1 MTWIA
6 VSEIAT
12 AHGKQQSLT
21 RITRS
26 ISAAALMTGGVVIAA
41 PPVANQLPTGGVVS
55 AGSAAITTSGNSMT
69 VTQSSNRAAINWN
82 GFDIGSAASV
92 NFVQPSSQAIALNR
106 VNSPNPSQIYG
117 QLSSNGQV
125 YLINPSGVFFAP
137 GAQVNVGGI
146 VATTHQMSDAAFM
159 AGSTKFE
166 RSGSTGKVINEGTI
180 QTSLNGYIAMLA
192 PEVRNSG
199 LLLAQSG
206 TVALAAAETVTLNF
220 GPTSKLDSITV
231 TAANLNTLIENR
243 HAIKAP
249 NGLVILSARSAAQL
263 GASVVNSGTVEAK
276 GIAQQGGRI
285 LLEAS
290 TVANTGTLDVSSDT
304 AQAGTIQINGKNV
317 SLSGNVIATSPVQG
331 GTLKVQ
337 ATQSL
342 NVGANIDV
350 SSAQRGGQVKISGAQ
365 VTVANSTINA
375 DGDIQG
381 GNVGLAAANDQQ
393 DNPINDP
400 DNLPTLP
407 TTLAVSGLTG
417 ISSRSRRGLGGNA
430 TLTGDHIILDGNT
443 TINVSGV
450 LGGGN
455 ILVGGDWQGSNG
467 TYQATTVLM
476 NQGVTIDASATENG
490 NGGKVVL
497 WSDLSKVNGWT
508 NAYGRIYAK
517 AGVNGGD
524 GGKIET
530 SGHRVDMMGA
540 IINAGS
546 VLGQGGLWLVDPYNY
561 ELNTNEV
568 NTIMGVLNSGT
579 SITIDTAYTGSTPAG
594 VNYNQGTGTGWINV
608 ARNINKSAGGAATLT
623 LRANDHIDGWGAFI
637 NSGSSV
643 GLSVVLDVGGS
654 TGTLYDFTG
663 SENGGTVL
671 SGNVSLSK
679 YGAGAVSFSGL
690 MINTGD
696 TNIYGGNFIIK
707 ASDSQQGRV
716 ANYNIYNGGTLTF
729 GRQDVFGSNSVDVKP
744 IINIYDGGTVTN
756 NGNFFNRLGAVNF
769 LGNGSL
775 TSVGGNTSLRAGST
789 LAWALAGGVTSS
801 ANTNSIISGAGYAML
816 GAYNITNTNF
826 NIGSGANLT
835 VSTSLIDSSFNWPS
849 PQTSSLTKSGAGA
862 LRLSGANTYTGYTEL
877 SAGTLGI
884 YNNSAL
890 GTGLLTAGNNTN
902 VLFGRSVSN
911 VANNIS
917 LTGAVTFAFD
927 RNVEFLLVGGGAGG
941 GGGAVSSG
949 YPYGGGGGGGGAG
962 QLTSASYQ
970 ISSGSNSVI
979 VGSGGDGGAGGR
991 DNAGW
996 NGANGTSGGASSF
1009 YGYSAAGGIY
1019 GVGAGINTSSQ
1030 NGGAGGA
1037 SGANLAGGTSA
1048 GGGGG
1053 GGGATTVGSN
1063 AAGGTGGNG
1072 GAGATS
1078 LLTGLLTTY
1087 GVGGN
1092 GGSILQPDGANGA
1105 NGGANTGSG
1114 GSGGGGSR
1122 WYAGTGG
1129 TGGSGLVVI
1138 RYIGA
1143 AAGSGGAVSSGS
1155 GAATG
1160 YTLHSF
1166 TTVGTDTLTL
1176 NPLAVTLSGNISGAG
1191 SAIMN
1196 AGGGTMTMSGTNTYT
1211 GSTNVTAGT
1220 VIVSGGGLSPVTR
1233 VNVSS
1238 GANYNVSVS
1247 NSVGSITG
1255 AGVINIGTGY
1265 TFTAGGDNTSTI
1277 FSGCISGAGNF
1288 TKSGSGVLTLSGT
1301 NTATGSTNV
1310 TSGTLEVTGYL
1321 SDSTAVNVS
1330 SGASYNVSSS
1340 DMVGSIAG
1348 AGTIN
1353 LANTRLLVSG
1363 GDGTSTTFSG
1373 VMAGLGSL
1381 SKIGFGTLSLTGVNS
1396 YSGNTTIGVG
1406 TLMIG
1411 NGTANGSLNG
1421 DSNIIINGAVLA
1433 LNHSDSITLANNISG
1448 TGSLTISQNNNVELT
1463 GNASY
1468 TGNTSLAGGTLTY
1481 TNNVGPA
1488 SANFTGTGSL
1498 VIQPSTSFSSAYNF
1512 SANVASAFTGVTIG
1526 SVSNTANVTI
1536 SRAISV
1542 NGFINLFGGNIAL
1555 NANLDAGTTTGSWL
1569 SLNSSGNVTQNASSV
1584 ISNGVR
1590 FSGGGGNLLLSN
1602 TANQIK
1608 QLAASGV
1615 ANMTVN
1621 NSYAAS
1627 ALGLNDISATGNI
1640 RILNTVGLAVSGNI
1654 TTSSV
1659 ANSATTPALLLA
1671 AGYDQAAGNSG
1682 SMHSLI
1688 VNGTR
1693 SISVG
1698 NGGLGLIYTGSV
1710 ANSWNLNTI
1719 VPSGSGHFRYNTN
1732 TSYSLT
1738 GTTPGF
1744 NVTAAPLAVN
1754 ASASNLYVMYR
1765 EQPNLNI
1772 SATNST
1778 SVYGTT
1784 LNTAISST
1792 ALNGDTFT
1800 QIFGGANVPTLAIS
1814 GGTSTA
1820 GFYVAGNHSLN
1831 ITGPSTNYLGYAIP
1845 SYSNAM
1851 ANITQ
1856 ASLTVSGVVASD
1868 RAYNGTTVVGFSS
1881 NGSLLGVLSN
1891 STSSVSDVVTLNT
1904 SGNFSSKNVGDNLA
1918 VTLSSTV
1925 GGADAAN
1932 YNVTQPTG
1940 IVANITKKTVSLSDV
1955 QTYSGS
1961 NVLTNVAI
1969 VTGVVGETLTYSGA
1983 IANSSQVADNSS
1995 NYITA
2000 ITLENQ
2006 VGANLTSGGLASNYQ
2021 LPTLN
2026 VSNAPVTI
2034 NAAPLGISANGAY
2047 NGLVLF
2053 ANQASGINYTLT
2065 GLQNGELINTANLTI
2080 NNANVASGNH
2090 YVSSLAVLTGNAS
2103 MANYVL
2109 NPSFN
2114 NATGTNTTNA
2124 FTLSAVNLTITANST
2139 STQYG
2144 LGTILGTTAFA
2155 SSGLQ
2160 NNETIGG
2167 VTLASI
2173 GAANTTNVGLYNITA
2188 TNATGG
2194 SFTASN
2200 YNIGYVNGTLN
2211 VTQAPI
2217 TLLAGNLTR
2226 VYGDANPTTDTVT
2239 LTSGTLY
2246 NGNAVGNATVATT
2259 AISTTAAGQT
2269 VNLTPSAVVF
2279 TNGSASNYNITYAN
2293 GSLSIDQANLTI
2305 TANNT
2310 SKIYGQTLGFTGTE
2324 FTSTAL
2330 KNSETLTGANLTS
2343 AGVAA
2348 TAAVNGGTNY
2358 TIAINNATGANGFV
2372 ASNYNITY
2380 TSGNL
2385 TVNPAPLGIAATGT
2399 YSGTTLVTP
2408 ASYTLTGLV
2417 NGETVNSI
2425 GSVVLNNANTNLA
2438 SRVTT
2443 INIANGTASMANY
2456 QLNSVTNT
2464 APNTTTT
2471 NSFVMAKANVT
2482 VTPDNGAIFVGQSLP
2497 GSYNVS
2503 LNGFVNGETALTAA
2517 GLTAGTVTNAAT
2529 SNSSAGTYNLSA
2541 AGWSATNYNFGYS
2554 NGTFTIVPANR
2565 LLIQTGATTS
2575 TYGTN
2580 ATIAPTS
2587 VQYLATNLTI
2597 ANLTQTSVLGNNTYL
2612 YSDPNGGTVTIGLT
2626 ASNGTLSTGGN
2637 LNAHSYQMGGT
2648 VINQTSSNFNGTS
2661 TTIGTLS
2668 VTPLAVTPSASNVSK
2683 IYDGT
2688 TSMSGMNITLTPA
2701 AMSGDDVMVSGS
2713 GAFSQANAGTNLSY
2727 NVSGL
2732 ILGGTDAGNY
2742 VLSGG
2747 ASSFSGS
2754 NGIIVPRT
2762 VTLSANQ
2769 TYSGLTT
2776 LTNVSIGNLVGNQ
2789 TLNYAGNA
2797 SSKNFSDN
2805 GTNYIANLT
2814 LSNGTNGSLSSNYQL
2829 PVLNVANA
2837 PVTINRLNSVTWTG
2851 GSTGNWFDPA
2861 NWAGGAVPDLNNV
2874 ANVILPAG
2882 VTVYFNNTVASPAQA
2897 GTVSVD
2903 SITGASANL
2912 SQSAGTLNVG
2922 LGGIT
2927 LYTLNQSNGTL
2938 TSLGPINLTNYI
2950 QSGGN
2955 LTGNSSF
2962 TTVSFDQSGGVTLIL
2977 GALNT
2982 ANYTQSNGTTTLG
2995 SMTVNGSYNQTGG
3008 RTNVTGNANITTA
3021 GTMLLGNLT
3030 VGGALN
3036 ANSTGGNINQ
3046 TSGTLMSITG
3056 LASFNALSGVV
3067 TLNPG
3072 NSFAGGDSIID
3083 INGDR
3088 NNPVAS
3094 DQWVYQST
3102 MTQGGTTLFAPL
3114 PKTQTKDTQGTLKS
3128 IAFNDDVILLGQDNN
3143 EFEELNSDILS
3154 KLPTLKKEAETD
3166 SEKLVSQGGK
3176 VFLLSTKPRSRVES
3190 NSVGQ
3195 AMTESRET
3203 SESDK

>member
-26 ISAAALMTGGVVIAA
+26 ITAAALMTGGAVIAA

-69 VTQSSNRAAINWN
+69 VTQSSNRAAINWS

-166 RSGSTGKVINEGTI
+166 RNGSTGKVINEGTI

-263 GASVVNSGTVEAK
+263 GASVVNSGTIEAK

-290 TVANTGTLDVSSDT
+290 TVSNTGTLDVSSDT

-317 SLSGNVIATSPVQG
+317 SLSGSVIATSPVQG

-342 NVGANIDV
+342 TVGANIDV
-350 SSAQRGGQVKISGAQ
+350 SGALQGGQVQMSGSQ
-365 VTVANSTINA
+365 VAVANSTINA
-375 DGDIQG
+375 DGDIRG
-381 GNVGLAAANDQQ
+381 GNVALTATNDQQ
-393 DNPINDP
+393 NNPVNDP

-430 TLTGDHIILDGNT
+430 TLTGDHITLDGNT
-443 TINVSGV
+443 TINVSGA

-455 ILVGGDWQGSNG
+455 VLVGGDWQGSNG

-476 NQGVTIDASATENG
+476 NQSVTIDASATENG
-490 NGGKVVL
+490 HGGKVVL
-497 WSDLSKVNGWT
+497 WSDLSKANGWT
-508 NAYGRIYAK
+508 NIYGGIYAK

-530 SGHRVDMMGA
+530 SGHSLDIGGA
-540 IINAGS
+540 TINAEAAAGKS
-546 VLGQGGLWLVDPYNY
+546 GLWLIDPYDYNIDSSAAS
-561 ELNTNEV
+561 
-568 NTIMGVLNSGT
+568 TISSSLNSTDVLVTTSSSGGT
-579 SITIDTAYTGSTPAG
+579 GVVGSGSGNITISG
-594 VNYNQGTGTGWINV
+594 
-608 ARNINKSAGGAATLT
+608 NINKTSGAATTLT
-623 LRANDHIDGWGAFI
+623 LMADNWI
-637 NSGSSV
+637 
-643 GLSVVLDVGGS
+643 
-654 TGTLYDFTG
+654 
-663 SENGGTVL
+663 GGTGNIYSSGNRL
-671 SGNVSLSK
+671 STIFNTGANQGIYSGYIYGNVSVTKL
-679 YGAGAVSFSGL
+679 GAG
-690 MINTGD
+690 
-696 TNIYGGNFIIK
+696 
-707 ASDSQQGRV
+707 
-716 ANYNIYNGGTLTF
+716 
-729 GRQDVFGSNSVDVKP
+729 
-744 IINIYDGGTVTN
+744 
-756 NGNFFNRLGAVNF
+756 
-769 LGNGSL
+769 
-775 TSVGGNTSLRAGST
+775 T
-789 LAWALAGGVTSS
+789 LALTYANAYSGG
-801 ANTNSIISGAGYAML
+801 
-816 GAYNITNTNF
+816 
-826 NIGSGANLT
+826 
-835 VSTSLIDSSFNWPS
+835 
-849 PQTSSLTKSGAGA
+849 
-862 LRLSGANTYTGYTEL
+862 TEL

-890 GTGLLTAGNNTN
+890 GTGLFTAGNSTN

-927 RNVEFLLVGGGAGG
+927 QNVEYLVVGGGAGG
-941 GGGAVSSG
+941 GGGGISSG
-949 YPYGGGGGGGGAG
+949 PGYGGGGGGGGAG
-962 QLTSASYQ
+962 ELKTGTLQLGGGAVAVAVGAGGTGGLNGADGRNWNGGNGTNGEVSSLAGASAAGGLYGEGAGQPGVDSRWGGTGGASGAGYLGGLRVTFWDW
-970 ISSGSNSVI
+970 SSGGGGGGGAGG
-979 VGSGGDGGAGGR
+979 VGTAAPNTNSGGDGGAGVM
-991 DNAGW
+991 
-996 NGANGTSGGASSF
+996 TSFAGASVT
-1009 YGYSAAGGIY
+1009 YGL
-1019 GVGAGINTSSQ
+1019 
-1030 NGGAGGA
+1030 GGAGG
-1037 SGANLAGGTSA
+1037 GKLA
-1048 GGGGG
+1048 
-1053 GGGATTVGSN
+1053 
-1063 AAGGTGGNG
+1063 
-1072 GAGATS
+1072 
-1078 LLTGLLTTY
+1078 
-1087 GVGGN
+1087 
-1092 GGSILQPDGANGA
+1092 PDNTAGA

-1114 GSGGGGSR
+1114 GGGGSGSR
-1122 WYAGTGG
+1122 WSAGVGG

-1143 AAGSGGAVSSGS
+1143 AAGSGGTVSSGS
-1155 GAATG
+1155 GSATG

-1166 TTVGTDTLTL
+1166 TTVGSSALAL

-1220 VIVSGGGLSPVTR
+1220 LVVSGGGLSSVTR

-1238 GANYNVSVS
+1238 GASYNVSLS

-1255 AGVINIGTGY
+1255 SGTINIGTGY
-1265 TFTAGGDNTSTI
+1265 TFTAGGDNASTT
-1277 FSGCISGAGNF
+1277 FSGCISGAGHF

-1301 NTATGSTNV
+1301 NNATGSTNV

-1340 DMVGSIAG
+1340 DTVGSIAG

-1381 SKIGFGTLSLTGVNS
+1381 RKIGFGTLSLTGVNS

-1433 LNHSDSITLANNISG
+1433 LNRSDSITLANNISG
-1448 TGSLTISQNNNVELT
+1448 TGGITISLNNNVELT
-1463 GNASY
+1463 GSASY

-1526 SVSNTANVTI
+1526 SVTNTANVTI

-1542 NGFINLFGGNIAL
+1542 NGSINLFGGNIAL

-1569 SLNSSGNVTQNASSV
+1569 SLNTSGNVTQNASSV

-1590 FSGGGGNLLLSN
+1590 FGGGGGNLLLTN

-1621 NSYAAS
+1621 NSYAAA

-1654 TTSSV
+1654 STSSV
-1659 ANSATTPALLLA
+1659 ANSTSTPALLLA

-1682 SMHSLI
+1682 VMHSLI

-1738 GTTPGF
+1738 AATPGF
-1744 NVTAAPLAVN
+1744 NVTAAPLTID

-1765 EQPNLNI
+1765 EQPSLSI

-1784 LNTAISST
+1784 FNTAMSST
-1792 ALNGDTFT
+1792 AKNGDTLT
-1800 QIFGGANVPTLAIS
+1800 QIFGSANVPTLAIS
-1814 GGTSTA
+1814 ANTSTA

-1831 ITGPSTNYLGYAIP
+1831 ITGPSTNYLGYATP
-1845 SYSNAM
+1845 SYSNAT

-1856 ASLTVSGVVASD
+1856 ASLTVTGVVASD
-1868 RAYNGTTVVGFSS
+1868 RAYNGTAITGFSN

-1969 VTGVVGETLTYSGA
+1969 VTGVAGETLTYSGA
-1983 IANSSQVADNSS
+1983 VANSSQVADNSS

-2000 ITLENQ
+2000 ITLANQ

-2026 VSNAPVTI
+2026 VTNAPVTI

-2080 NNANVASGNH
+2080 NNANVASANH

-2114 NATGTNTTNA
+2114 NATGTNTTNTFA
-2124 FTLSAVNLTITANST
+2124 LSAANLTITANST

-2144 LGTILGTTAFA
+2144 LGTVLGTTAFT

-2167 VTLASI
+2167 VTLVSI

-2226 VYGDANPTTDTVT
+2226 DYGDANPSTDTVT

-2259 AISTTAAGQT
+2259 ATSSTAAGQT

-2293 GSLSIDQANLTI
+2293 GSLSINQANLTI
-2305 TANNT
+2305 TANST
-2310 SKIYGQTLGFTGTE
+2310 SKVYGQTLGFTGTE

-2343 AGVAA
+2343 SGVAA

-2380 TSGNL
+2380 TNGNL

-2399 YSGTTLVTP
+2399 YSGTTLVNP
-2408 ASYTLTGLV
+2408 SSYTLTGLV

-2438 SRVTT
+2438 SRITT

-2503 LNGFVNGETALTAA
+2503 LNGFVNGETELTAA

-2612 YSDPNGGTVTIGLT
+2612 YSDPNGGTVTISLT
-2626 ASNGTLSTGGN
+2626 ASNSTLSAGGN
-2637 LNAHSYQMGGT
+2637 LNAHSYQMGGA

-2661 TTIGTLS
+2661 TTIGTLA
-2668 VTPLAVTPSASNVSK
+2668 VAPLAVTPSASNVSK

-2732 ILGGTDAGNY
+2732 ILGGADAGNY

-2797 SSKNFSDN
+2797 SSKNLSDN

-2814 LSNGTNGSLSSNYQL
+2814 LSNGANGGLSSNYQL
-2829 PVLNVANA
+2829 PVLNVTNA

-2882 VTVYFNNTVASPAQA
+2882 VTVYFNNTIVPPAQA

-2912 SQSAGTLNVG
+2912 SQSAGTLSVG

-2938 TSLGPINLTNYI
+2938 TSLGPINLANYI

-2955 LTGNSSF
+2955 LTGDSNF
-2962 TTVSFDQSGGVTLIL
+2962 TTINFDQSGGVTLIL
-2977 GALNT
+2977 GALN
-2982 ANYTQSNGTTTLG
+2982 AGNYTQSNGTTTLG
-2995 SMTVNGSYNQTGG
+2995 SMTVDGSYSQTGG
-3008 RTNVTGNANITTA
+3008 QTNVTGNANITTA

-3056 LASFNALSGVV
+3056 LASFNALSGVI

-3088 NNPVAS
+3088 NRPAS
-3094 DQWVYQST
+3094 WVYQST
-3102 MTQGGTTLFAPL
+3102 MTQGGTTLFTPL
-3114 PKTQTKDTQGTLKS
+3114 PKTQTKRTQDTLNS
-3128 IAFNDDVILLGQDNN
+3128 IAFNDSIILLGQDNN

-3154 KLPTLKKEAETD
+3154 TLPTLKKEAETD

-3190 NSVGQ
+3190 NSVGL
-3195 AMTESRET
+3195 AITESRET
-3203 SESDK
+3203 SESGK

>member
-1 MTWIA
+1 MNSSLNRIFRVIWSKVQMTWIA

-26 ISAAALMTGGVVIAA
+26 ITAAALMTGGAVIAA

-137 GAQVNVGGI
+137 GSQVNVGGI

-166 RSGSTGKVINEGTI
+166 RNGSTGKVINEGTI

-263 GASVVNSGTVEAK
+263 GASVVNSGTIEAK

-290 TVANTGTLDVSSDT
+290 TVSNTGTLDVSSDT

-317 SLSGNVIATSPVQG
+317 SLSGSVIATSPVQG

-342 NVGANIDV
+342 TVGANIDV
-350 SSAQRGGQVKISGAQ
+350 SGALQGGQVQMSGSQ
-365 VTVANSTINA
+365 VAVANSTINA
-375 DGDIQG
+375 DGDIRG
-381 GNVGLAAANDQQ
+381 GNVALTATNDQQ
-393 DNPINDP
+393 NNPVNDP

-430 TLTGDHIILDGNT
+430 TLTGDHITLDGNT
-443 TINVSGV
+443 TINVSGA

-455 ILVGGDWQGSNG
+455 VLVGGDWQGSNG

-476 NQGVTIDASATENG
+476 NQSVTIDASATENG
-490 NGGKVVL
+490 HGGKVVL
-497 WSDLSKVNGWT
+497 WSDLSKANGWT
-508 NAYGRIYAK
+508 NVYGGIYAK

-530 SGHRVDMMGA
+530 SGHSLDIGGA
-540 IINAGS
+540 TINAEAAAGKS
-546 VLGQGGLWLVDPYNY
+546 GLWLIDPYDYNIDSSAAS
-561 ELNTNEV
+561 
-568 NTIMGVLNSGT
+568 TISSSLNSTDVLVTTSSSGGT
-579 SITIDTAYTGSTPAG
+579 GVVGSGSGNITISG
-594 VNYNQGTGTGWINV
+594 
-608 ARNINKSAGGAATLT
+608 NINKTSGAATTLT
-623 LRANDHIDGWGAFI
+623 LNADNWI
-637 NSGSSV
+637 
-643 GLSVVLDVGGS
+643 
-654 TGTLYDFTG
+654 
-663 SENGGTVL
+663 GGTGNIYSSGNRL
-671 SGNVSLSK
+671 STIFNTGASQGIYSGYIYGNVS
-679 YGAGAVSFSGL
+679 
-690 MINTGD
+690 
-696 TNIYGGNFIIK
+696 
-707 ASDSQQGRV
+707 
-716 ANYNIYNGGTLTF
+716 
-729 GRQDVFGSNSVDVKP
+729 
-744 IINIYDGGTVTN
+744 VTK
-756 NGNFFNRLGAVNF
+756 L
-769 LGNGSL
+769 
-775 TSVGGNTSLRAGST
+775 
-789 LAWALAGGVTSS
+789 
-801 ANTNSIISGAGYAML
+801 
-816 GAYNITNTNF
+816 
-826 NIGSGANLT
+826 
-835 VSTSLIDSSFNWPS
+835 
-849 PQTSSLTKSGAGA
+849 GAGA
-862 LRLSGANTYTGYTEL
+862 LALNYANAYTGGTEL

-962 QLTSASYQ
+962 QMTSASYQ

-996 NGANGTSGGASSF
+996 NGANGTSGGTSSF

-1063 AAGGTGGNG
+1063 AAGGTGGTG

-1105 NGGANTGSG
+1105 NGSANTGSG

-1143 AAGSGGAVSSGS
+1143 TAGSGGTVSSGS

-1176 NPLAVTLSGNISGAG
+1176 SPLAVTLSGNISGAG

-1220 VIVSGGGLSPVTR
+1220 LVVSGGGLSSVTR

-1238 GANYNVSVS
+1238 GASYNVSAS
-1247 NSVGSITG
+1247 NSVGSIAG

-1265 TFTAGGDNTSTI
+1265 TFTAGADNTSTT
-1277 FSGCISGAGNF
+1277 FSGCISGTGNF
-1288 TKSGSGVLTLSGT
+1288 TKSGSGILTLSGT
-1301 NTATGSTNV
+1301 NNATGSTNV

-1340 DMVGSIAG
+1340 DTVGSIAG

-1353 LANTRLLVSG
+1353 LANSRLLVSG

-1381 SKIGFGTLSLTGVNS
+1381 SKIGSGTLSLTGVNS

-1421 DSNIIINGAVLA
+1421 VSNIIINGAVLA
-1433 LNHSDSITLANNISG
+1433 LNRSDSITLANNISG
-1448 TGSLTISQNNNVELT
+1448 TGGITISQNNNVELT

-1468 TGNTSLAGGTLTY
+1468 TGNTSLAGGMLTY

-1526 SVSNTANVTI
+1526 SVTNTANVTI

-1542 NGFINLFGGNIAL
+1542 NGSINLFGGNIAL
-1555 NANLDAGTTTGSWL
+1555 NVNLDAGATTGSWL
-1569 SLNSSGNVTQNASSV
+1569 SLNTSGNVTQNASSV

-1590 FSGGGGNLLLSN
+1590 FGGGGGNLLLTN

-1621 NSYAAS
+1621 NSYAAA

-1654 TTSSV
+1654 STSSV
-1659 ANSATTPALLLA
+1659 ANSTSTPALLLA

-1682 SMHSLI
+1682 VMHSLI

-1710 ANSWNLNTI
+1710 TNSWNLNTI
-1719 VPSGSGHFRYNTN
+1719 VPAGSGRFRYNTN

-1738 GTTPGF
+1738 AATPGF
-1744 NVTAAPLAVN
+1744 NVTAAPLTVD

-1765 EQPNLNI
+1765 EQPSLSI

-1784 LNTAISST
+1784 LNTAMSST
-1792 ALNGDTFT
+1792 AKNGDTLT

-1814 GGTSTA
+1814 GATSTA

-1831 ITGPSTNYLGYAIP
+1831 ITGPSTNYLGYATP
-1845 SYSNAM
+1845 SYSNAT

-1856 ASLTVSGVVASD
+1856 ASLTVTGVVASD
-1868 RAYNGTTVVGFSS
+1868 RAYNGTAIAGFSN

-1904 SGNFSSKNVGDNLA
+1904 SGNFSSKNVGDNLV

-1969 VTGVVGETLTYSGA
+1969 VTGVAGETLTYSGA
-1983 IANSSQVADNSS
+1983 VANSSQVADNSS

-2000 ITLENQ
+2000 ITLGNQ

-2026 VSNAPVTI
+2026 VTNAPVTI

-2114 NATGTNTTNA
+2114 NATGTNTTNT
-2124 FTLSAVNLTITANST
+2124 FTLLAANLTITANST

-2144 LGTILGTTAFA
+2144 LGTVLGTTAFT

-2188 TNATGG
+2188 TNAAGG

-2226 VYGDANPTTDTVT
+2226 VYGDANPSTDTVT

-2259 AISTTAAGQT
+2259 AISSTAAGQT

-2293 GSLSIDQANLTI
+2293 GSLSINQANLTI

-2330 KNSETLTGANLTS
+2330 KNSETLTSANLTS
-2343 AGVAA
+2343 AGATA

-2380 TSGNL
+2380 ANGNL

-2399 YSGTTLVTP
+2399 YSGTTLVNP
-2408 ASYTLTGLV
+2408 SSYTLTGLV

-2438 SRVTT
+2438 SRITT

-2503 LNGFVNGETALTAA
+2503 LNGFVNGEAALTAA

-2541 AGWSATNYNFGYS
+2541 TGWSATNYNFGYS

-2612 YSDPNGGTVTIGLT
+2612 YSDPNGGTVTISLT
-2626 ASNGTLSTGGN
+2626 ASNGTLSAGGN
-2637 LNAHSYQMGGT
+2637 LNARSYQMGGT

-2661 TTIGTLS
+2661 TTIGTLA
-2668 VTPLAVTPSASNVSK
+2668 VAPLAVTPSANNVSK

-2747 ASSFSGS
+2747 ASSFSGN

-2797 SSKNFSDN
+2797 SSKNLSDN

-2814 LSNGTNGSLSSNYQL
+2814 LSNGANGGLSSNYQL
-2829 PVLNVANA
+2829 PVLNVTNA

-2882 VTVYFNNTVASPAQA
+2882 VTVYFNNTIVPPAQA

-2912 SQSAGTLNVG
+2912 SQSAGTLSVG

-2938 TSLGPINLTNYI
+2938 TSLGPINLANYI

-2955 LTGNSSF
+2955 LTGDSNF
-2962 TTVSFDQSGGVTLIL
+2962 TTINFDQSGGVTLIL
-2977 GALNT
+2977 GALNA

-2995 SMTVNGSYNQTGG
+2995 SMTVNGSYSQTGG
-3008 RTNVTGNANITTA
+3008 QTNVTGNANITTA

-3056 LASFNALSGVV
+3056 LASFNALSGVI

-3088 NNPVAS
+3088 NRPAS
-3094 DQWVYQST
+3094 WVYQST
-3102 MTQGGTTLFAPL
+3102 MTQGGTTLFTPL

-3143 EFEELNSDILS
+3143 DFEEINSDVLS
-3154 KLPTLKKEAETD
+3154 RLPTLKKEAETD

-3176 VFLLSTKPRSRVES
+3176 VFLLSTKPRSKVKS
-3190 NSVGQ
+3190 NSVGL
-3195 AMTESRET
+3195 AITESRET
-3203 SESDK
+3203 SESGK

>member
-1 MTWIA
+1 MRMPIQA
-6 VSEIAT
+6 V
-12 AHGKQQSLT
+12 H
-21 RITRS
+21 
-26 ISAAALMTGGVVIAA
+26 
-41 PPVANQLPTGGVVS
+41 
-55 AGSAAITTSGNSMT
+55 
-69 VTQSSNRAAINWN
+69 
-82 GFDIGSAASV
+82 
-92 NFVQPSSQAIALNR
+92 
-106 VNSPNPSQIYG
+106 
-117 QLSSNGQV
+117 
-125 YLINPSGVFFAP
+125 
-137 GAQVNVGGI
+137 
-146 VATTHQMSDAAFM
+146 
-159 AGSTKFE
+159 
-166 RSGSTGKVINEGTI
+166 
-180 QTSLNGYIAMLA
+180 
-192 PEVRNSG
+192 
-199 LLLAQSG
+199 
-206 TVALAAAETVTLNF
+206 
-220 GPTSKLDSITV
+220 
-231 TAANLNTLIENR
+231 
-243 HAIKAP
+243 
-249 NGLVILSARSAAQL
+249 
-263 GASVVNSGTVEAK
+263 
-276 GIAQQGGRI
+276 
-285 LLEAS
+285 
-290 TVANTGTLDVSSDT
+290 
-304 AQAGTIQINGKNV
+304 
-317 SLSGNVIATSPVQG
+317 
-331 GTLKVQ
+331 
-337 ATQSL
+337 
-342 NVGANIDV
+342 
-350 SSAQRGGQVKISGAQ
+350 
-365 VTVANSTINA
+365 
-375 DGDIQG
+375 
-381 GNVGLAAANDQQ
+381 
-393 DNPINDP
+393 
-400 DNLPTLP
+400 
-407 TTLAVSGLTG
+407 
-417 ISSRSRRGLGGNA
+417 
-430 TLTGDHIILDGNT
+430 
-443 TINVSGV
+443 
-450 LGGGN
+450 
-455 ILVGGDWQGSNG
+455 
-467 TYQATTVLM
+467 
-476 NQGVTIDASATENG
+476 
-490 NGGKVVL
+490 
-497 WSDLSKVNGWT
+497 
-508 NAYGRIYAK
+508 
-517 AGVNGGD
+517 
-524 GGKIET
+524 
-530 SGHRVDMMGA
+530 
-540 IINAGS
+540 
-546 VLGQGGLWLVDPYNY
+546 
-561 ELNTNEV
+561 
-568 NTIMGVLNSGT
+568 
-579 SITIDTAYTGSTPAG
+579 
-594 VNYNQGTGTGWINV
+594 
-608 ARNINKSAGGAATLT
+608 
-623 LRANDHIDGWGAFI
+623 
-637 NSGSSV
+637 
-643 GLSVVLDVGGS
+643 
-654 TGTLYDFTG
+654 
-663 SENGGTVL
+663 
-671 SGNVSLSK
+671 
-679 YGAGAVSFSGL
+679 
-690 MINTGD
+690 
-696 TNIYGGNFIIK
+696 
-707 ASDSQQGRV
+707 
-716 ANYNIYNGGTLTF
+716 
-729 GRQDVFGSNSVDVKP
+729 
-744 IINIYDGGTVTN
+744 
-756 NGNFFNRLGAVNF
+756 
-769 LGNGSL
+769 
-775 TSVGGNTSLRAGST
+775 
-789 LAWALAGGVTSS
+789 
-801 ANTNSIISGAGYAML
+801 
-816 GAYNITNTNF
+816 
-826 NIGSGANLT
+826 
-835 VSTSLIDSSFNWPS
+835 
-849 PQTSSLTKSGAGA
+849 
-862 LRLSGANTYTGYTEL
+862 
-877 SAGTLGI
+877 
-884 YNNSAL
+884 
-890 GTGLLTAGNNTN
+890 TN

-927 RNVEFLLVGGGAGG
+927 QNVEYLVVGGGAGG
-941 GGGAVSSG
+941 GGGGQLGGSCCGGGGGGGGGGQVTTGALQFGSGSISVVVGEGGAGGAGGAYGTWNGSNGTSGNASSFSSISAAGGVAGWGAGPNRDGGWTNGAGG
-949 YPYGGGGGGGGAG
+949 YGGISGANFAGGDRVGGGGGGGGA
-962 QLTSASYQ
+962 A
-970 ISSGSNSVI
+970 
-979 VGSGGDGGAGGR
+979 GAG
-991 DNAGW
+991 
-996 NGANGTSGGASSF
+996 AN
-1009 YGYSAAGGIY
+1009 
-1019 GVGAGINTSSQ
+1019 
-1030 NGGAGGA
+1030 A
-1037 SGANLAGGTSA
+1037 SGDF

-1053 GGGATTVGSN
+1053 IGL
-1063 AAGGTGGNG
+1063 
-1072 GAGATS
+1072 TS
-1078 LLTGLLTTY
+1078 SILGVSTTY
-1087 GVGGN
+1087 
-1092 GGSILQPDGANGA
+1092 
-1105 NGGANTGSG
+1105 
-1114 GSGGGGSR
+1114 
-1122 WYAGTGG
+1122 GTGG
-1129 TGGSGLVVI
+1129 TGGQKALDAVVANAAANSGVGGSGGNGVVWWGTTGGSGGSGI
-1138 RYIGA
+1138 VVARYLGGT
-1143 AAGSGGAVSSGS
+1143 AGSGGTVSSGS
-1155 GAATG
+1155 GSATG

-1166 TTVGTDTLTL
+1166 TTNGSSTLAL
-1176 NPLAVTLSGNISGAG
+1176 NPLAVTLGGNISGAG

-1238 GANYNVSVS
+1238 GASYNVSVS
-1247 NSVGSITG
+1247 NSVGSIAG

-1265 TFTAGGDNTSTI
+1265 TFTAGGDNTSTT

-1288 TKSGSGVLTLSGT
+1288 TKSGLGVLTLSGT
-1301 NTATGSTNV
+1301 NNATGSTNV

-1340 DMVGSIAG
+1340 DTVGSIAG

-1381 SKIGFGTLSLTGVNS
+1381 RKIGFGTLSLTGVNS

-1433 LNHSDSITLANNISG
+1433 LNRSDSITLANNISG
-1448 TGSLTISQNNNVELT
+1448 TGGITISQNNNVELT

-1542 NGFINLFGGNIAL
+1542 NGPINLFGGNIAL

-1654 TTSSV
+1654 STSSM

-1738 GTTPGF
+1738 GATPGF
-1744 NVTAAPLAVN
+1744 NVTAAPLTVN

-1814 GGTSTA
+1814 ANTSTA

-1831 ITGPSTNYLGYAIP
+1831 ITGPSTNYLGYATP
-1845 SYSNAM
+1845 SYSNGT

-1856 ASLTVSGVVASD
+1856 ASLTVTGVVASD

-1969 VTGVVGETLTYSGA
+1969 VTGVAGETLTYSGA
-1983 IANSSQVADNSS
+1983 TANSSQVADNSS

-2000 ITLENQ
+2000 ITLANQ
-2006 VGANLTSGGLASNYQ
+2006 VGANLTSGGLASNYL

-2026 VSNAPVTI
+2026 VTNAPVTI

-2080 NNANVASGNH
+2080 NNANVASGSH
-2090 YVSSLAVLTGNAS
+2090 YVSSLTVLTGNAS

-2114 NATGTNTTNA
+2114 NATATNTTNA
-2124 FTLSAVNLTITANST
+2124 FTLSAANLTITANST

-2144 LGTILGTTAFA
+2144 IGTVLGTTAFA

-2259 AISTTAAGQT
+2259 ATSSTAAGQT

-2279 TNGSASNYNITYAN
+2279 TNGSAGNYNITYAN

-2305 TANNT
+2305 TANST
-2310 SKIYGQTLGFTGTE
+2310 SKIYGQTLGFAGTE

-2343 AGVAA
+2343 AGAAA

-2380 TSGNL
+2380 TNGNL

-2425 GSVVLNNANTNLA
+2425 VSVVLNNANANLA
-2438 SRVTT
+2438 SRITT
-2443 INIANGTASMANY
+2443 INIANGTASMDNY

-2517 GLTAGTVTNAAT
+2517 DLTSGTVTNTAT

-2565 LLIQTGATTS
+2565 LLIQTGAATS

-2612 YSDPNGGTVTIGLT
+2612 YSDPNGGTVTISLT

-2637 LNAHSYQMGGT
+2637 LNARSYQMGGT

-2661 TTIGTLS
+2661 TTIGTLA
-2668 VTPLAVTPSASNVSK
+2668 VAPLAVTPSASNVSK

-2805 GTNYIANLT
+2805 GTNYIANIT
-2814 LSNGTNGSLSSNYQL
+2814 LSNGTNGGLSSNYQL
-2829 PVLNVANA
+2829 PVLNVTNA

-2882 VTVYFNNTVASPAQA
+2882 VTVYFNNTVVSPAQA

-2927 LYTLNQSNGTL
+2927 LYTLNQSSGTL

-2955 LTGNSSF
+2955 LTGNSNF
-2962 TTVSFDQSGGVTLIL
+2962 TTISFDQSGGVTLIL
-2977 GALNT
+2977 GALNA

-2995 SMTVNGSYNQTGG
+2995 SMTVNGSYSQTGG
-3008 RTNVTGNANITTA
+3008 QTNVTGNANITTA

-3036 ANSTGGNINQ
+3036 ANSTSGNINQ
-3046 TSGTLMSITG
+3046 TSGTIMSITG

-3102 MTQGGTTLFAPL
+3102 MTQGGTTLFTPL

-3143 EFEELNSDILS
+3143 EFEELNSDVLS
-3154 KLPTLKKEAETD
+3154 RLPTLKKEAETD

-3190 NSVGQ
+3190 NSVGL
-3195 AMTESRET
+3195 AMSESRET

>member
-26 ISAAALMTGGVVIAA
+26 ITAAALMTGGAVIAA
-41 PPVANQLPTGGVVS
+41 PPVTNQLPTGGVVS
-55 AGSAAITTSGNSMT
+55 AGSVAITTSGNSMT

-166 RSGSTGKVINEGTI
+166 RNGSTGKVINEGTI

-263 GASVVNSGTVEAK
+263 GASVVNSGTIEAK
-276 GIAQQGGRI
+276 GIAHQGGRI

-290 TVANTGTLDVSSDT
+290 TVASAGTLDVSSDT
-304 AQAGTIQINGKNV
+304 AQAGTIQINGKNI
-317 SLSGNVIATSPVQG
+317 SLSGSVIATSPVQG

-342 NVGANIDV
+342 AVGANIDV
-350 SSAQRGGQVKISGAQ
+350 SSAQQGGQVQMSGSQ
-365 VTVANSTINA
+365 VAVANSTINA
-375 DGDIQG
+375 DGDIRG
-381 GNVGLAAANDQQ
+381 GNVVLTATNDQQ
-393 DNPINDP
+393 DNPVNDP
-400 DNLPTLP
+400 DSLPTLP

-430 TLTGDHIILDGNT
+430 TLTGDHITLDGNT
-443 TINVSGV
+443 TINVSGAI
-450 LGGGN
+450 GGGN
-455 ILVGGDWQGSNG
+455 VLVGGDWQGSNG

-476 NQGVTIDASATENG
+476 NQSVTIDASATENG
-490 NGGKVVL
+490 RGGKVVM
-497 WSDLSKVNGWT
+497 WSDLSKANGWT
-508 NAYGRIYAK
+508 NVYGGIYAK

-530 SGHRVDMMGA
+530 SGHSLDIGGA
-540 IINAGS
+540 TINAEAAAGKS
-546 VLGQGGLWLVDPYNY
+546 GLWLIDPYDYNIDSSAAS
-561 ELNTNEV
+561 
-568 NTIMGVLNSGT
+568 TISSSLNSTDVLVTTGSSGGT
-579 SITIDTAYTGSTPAG
+579 GVVGSGSGNITISG
-594 VNYNQGTGTGWINV
+594 
-608 ARNINKSAGGAATLT
+608 NINKTSGAATTLT
-623 LRANDHIDGWGAFI
+623 LVADNWI
-637 NSGSSV
+637 
-643 GLSVVLDVGGS
+643 
-654 TGTLYDFTG
+654 
-663 SENGGTVL
+663 GGTGNIYSSGNRL
-671 SGNVSLSK
+671 STIFNTGASQGIYSGYIYGNVSVTKL
-679 YGAGAVSFSGL
+679 GAG
-690 MINTGD
+690 
-696 TNIYGGNFIIK
+696 
-707 ASDSQQGRV
+707 
-716 ANYNIYNGGTLTF
+716 
-729 GRQDVFGSNSVDVKP
+729 
-744 IINIYDGGTVTN
+744 
-756 NGNFFNRLGAVNF
+756 
-769 LGNGSL
+769 
-775 TSVGGNTSLRAGST
+775 T
-789 LAWALAGGVTSS
+789 LALTYANAYAGG
-801 ANTNSIISGAGYAML
+801 
-816 GAYNITNTNF
+816 
-826 NIGSGANLT
+826 
-835 VSTSLIDSSFNWPS
+835 
-849 PQTSSLTKSGAGA
+849 
-862 LRLSGANTYTGYTEL
+862 TEL

-911 VANNIS
+911 VTNNIS

-927 RNVEFLLVGGGAGG
+927 QNVEFLLVGGGAGG
-941 GGGAVSSG
+941 GGGAISSG
-949 YPYGGGGGGGGAG
+949 WPYGGGGGGGGAG

-970 ISSGSNSVI
+970 ISSGSNSVV
-979 VGSGGDGGAGGR
+979 VGSGGNGGDYGRDGG
-991 DNAGW
+991 GW
-996 NGANGTSGGASSF
+996 SGTNGTSGGASSF

-1019 GVGAGINTSSQ
+1019 GVGAGVNTSSQ

-1063 AAGGTGGNG
+1063 AAGGTGGTG

-1078 LLTGLLTTY
+1078 PLTGLLTTY

-1105 NGGANTGSG
+1105 NGSANTGSG

-1122 WYAGTGG
+1122 WFAGTGG
-1129 TGGSGLVVI
+1129 AGGSGLVVI

-1155 GAATG
+1155 GTATG

-1166 TTVGTDTLTL
+1166 TTVGTSTLTL
-1176 NPLAVTLSGNISGAG
+1176 NPLAVTLSGNISGTG

-1196 AGGGTMTMSGTNTYT
+1196 ASGGTMTMSGTNTYT

-1220 VIVSGGGLSPVTR
+1220 VVVSGGGLSSVTR

-1238 GANYNVSVS
+1238 GASYNVSVS
-1247 NSVGSITG
+1247 NSVGSIAG

-1265 TFTAGGDNTSTI
+1265 TFTAGADNTSTT

-1288 TKSGSGVLTLSGT
+1288 TKSGSGILTLSGT
-1301 NTATGSTNV
+1301 NNATGSTNV

-1340 DMVGSIAG
+1340 DTVGSIAG

-1381 SKIGFGTLSLTGVNS
+1381 RKIGFGTLSLTGANS

-1411 NGTANGSLNG
+1411 NGTANGSING

-1433 LNHSDSITLANNISG
+1433 LNRSDSITFANNISS
-1448 TGSLTISQNNNVELT
+1448 TGGITISQNNNVELT

-1468 TGNTSLAGGTLTY
+1468 TGNTSLSGGTLTY

-1512 SANVASAFTGVTIG
+1512 SANVASAYTGVTIG

-1536 SRAISV
+1536 SRAISI
-1542 NGFINLFGGNIAL
+1542 NGSINLFGGNIAL

-1569 SLNSSGNVTQNASSV
+1569 SLNASGNVTQNASSV

-1590 FSGGGGNLLLSN
+1590 FGGGGGNLLLTN

-1640 RILNTVGLAVSGNI
+1640 KILNTVGLAVSGNI
-1654 TTSSV
+1654 STSSV
-1659 ANSATTPALLLA
+1659 ANSTSAPALLLA
-1671 AGYDQAAGNSG
+1671 AGYDQAAGNG
-1682 SMHSLI
+1682 GVMHSLI

-1719 VPSGSGHFRYNTN
+1719 VPSGGGHFRYNTN

-1738 GTTPGF
+1738 GATPGF
-1744 NVTAAPLAVN
+1744 NVTAAPLTVES
-1754 ASASNLYVMYR
+1754 SASNLYVMYR

-1784 LNTAISST
+1784 FNTAMSST

-1800 QIFGGANVPTLAIS
+1800 QIFGGANVPTVAI
-1814 GGTSTA
+1814 GGNTSTA

-1831 ITGPSTNYLGYAIP
+1831 ITGPSANYLGYATP
-1845 SYSNAM
+1845 LYSNAT
-1851 ANITQ
+1851 ANVTQ
-1856 ASLTVSGVVASD
+1856 ASLTVTGVVASD
-1868 RAYNGTTVVGFSS
+1868 RAYNGTAIAGFSN

-1918 VTLSSTV
+1918 VTLSSAV
-1925 GGADAAN
+1925 GGTDAAN

-1969 VTGVVGETLTYSGA
+1969 VTGVAGETLTYSGA
-1983 IANSSQVADNSS
+1983 VANSSQVADNSS

-2006 VGANLTSGGLASNYQ
+2006 VGANSTSGGLASNYQ

-2026 VSNAPVTI
+2026 LANAPVTI
-2034 NAAPLGISANGAY
+2034 NAAPLGISANGSY
-2047 NGLVLF
+2047 SGLVLF

-2080 NNANVASGNH
+2080 NNANVASANH

-2103 MANYVL
+2103 MSNYVL
-2109 NPSFN
+2109 NPNFN
-2114 NATGTNTTNA
+2114 NVAGTNTTNA
-2124 FTLSAVNLTITANST
+2124 FTLSAANLAITANST

-2144 LGTILGTTAFA
+2144 LGTALGATAFT

-2167 VTLASI
+2167 VTLESI

-2188 TNATGG
+2188 ANATGG

-2211 VTQAPI
+2211 VTQAPV

-2226 VYGDANPTTDTVT
+2226 VYGDANPTTDTVA

-2259 AISTTAAGQT
+2259 AISSTAAGQT

-2293 GSLSIDQANLTI
+2293 GSLSINQANLTI
-2305 TANNT
+2305 TANST
-2310 SKIYGQTLGFTGTE
+2310 SKIYGQTLDFTGTE

-2343 AGVAA
+2343 AGAAA
-2348 TAAVNGGTNY
+2348 TAEVNGGTNY

-2372 ASNYNITY
+2372 ASNYNIIY
-2380 TSGNL
+2380 TSGDL

-2438 SRVTT
+2438 NRITT

-2456 QLNSVTNT
+2456 QLNSVANT

-2471 NSFVMAKANVT
+2471 NSFAMAKANVT
-2482 VTPDNGAIFVGQSLP
+2482 VTPDNDAIFVGQSLP

-2503 LNGFVNGETALTAA
+2503 YNGFVNGETQLTVA

-2541 AGWSATNYNFGYS
+2541 AGWGATNYNFGYI
-2554 NGTFTIVPANR
+2554 NGTFTVVPANR

-2575 TYGTN
+2575 TYGAN

-2612 YSDPNGGTVTIGLT
+2612 YSDPNGGTVTISLT
-2626 ASNGTLSTGGN
+2626 ASNGTLSAGGN
-2637 LNAHSYQMGGT
+2637 LNAHSYQIGGA
-2648 VINQTSSNFNGTS
+2648 VINQTSANFNGTS
-2661 TTIGTLS
+2661 TTIGTLA
-2668 VTPLAVTPSASNVSK
+2668 VAPLAVTPSASNVSK

-2688 TSMSGMNITLTPA
+2688 TSMSGMNITLTPT

-2797 SSKNFSDN
+2797 SSKNLSDN
-2805 GTNYIANLT
+2805 GTNFIANFT
-2814 LSNGTNGSLSSNYQL
+2814 LSNGTNGGLSSNYQL
-2829 PVLNVANA
+2829 PVLNVTNA

-2882 VTVYFNNTVASPAQA
+2882 VTVYFNNTIVPPAQA

-2927 LYTLNQSNGTL
+2927 LYTLNQSNGAL

-2955 LTGNSSF
+2955 LTGSSNF
-2962 TTVSFDQSGGVTLIL
+2962 TTINFDQGGGITLVL
-2977 GALNT
+2977 GAFNA
-2982 ANYTQSNGTTTLG
+2982 ANYTQSNGTTTVD

-3008 RTNVTGNANITTA
+3008 QANVTGNANITTS

-3046 TSGTLMSITG
+3046 TAGSLMSITG
-3056 LASFNALSGVV
+3056 LASFNAPSGVIA
-3067 TLNPG
+3067 LNPG
-3072 NSFAGGDSIID
+3072 NTFAGGSSIID
-3083 INGDR
+3083 RNGDR
-3088 NNPVAS
+3088 NRPAS
-3094 DQWVYQST
+3094 WVYTST
-3102 MTQGGTTLFAPL
+3102 MTQGGTTLFTPL
-3114 PKTQTKDTQGTLKS
+3114 PKTQTNNTQDTLKS
-3128 IAFNDDVILLGQDNN
+3128 IAFNDSIILPDQAKSRSG
-3143 EFEELNSDILS
+3143 EINSDLFS
-3154 KLPTLKKEAETD
+3154 NLPALKKEAETD
-3166 SEKLVSQGGK
+3166 SEKLVTQGGK
-3176 VFLLSTKPRSRVES
+3176 AFLVSTKLRSRNQS
-3190 NSVGQ
+3190 SSLGL
-3195 AMTESRET
+3195 AMSESRET
-3203 SESDK
+3203 SESNK

>member
-26 ISAAALMTGGVVIAA
+26 ITAAALMTGGAVIAA

-137 GAQVNVGGI
+137 GSQVNVGGI

-166 RSGSTGKVINEGTI
+166 RNGSTGKVINEGTI

-263 GASVVNSGTVEAK
+263 GASVVNSGTIEAN

-290 TVANTGTLDVSSDT
+290 TVANSGTLDVSSDT

-317 SLSGNVIATSPVQG
+317 SLSGSVIATSPVQG

-342 NVGANIDV
+342 TVGANIDV
-350 SSAQRGGQVKISGAQ
+350 SGALQGGQVQMSGSQ
-365 VTVANSTINA
+365 VAVANSTINA
-375 DGDIQG
+375 DGDIRG
-381 GNVGLAAANDQQ
+381 GNVALTATNDQQ
-393 DNPINDP
+393 NNPVNDP

-430 TLTGDHIILDGNT
+430 TLTGDHITLDGNT
-443 TINVSGV
+443 TINVSGAI
-450 LGGGN
+450 GGGN
-455 ILVGGDWQGSNG
+455 VLVGGDWQGSNG

-476 NQGVTIDASATENG
+476 NQNVTIDASATENG
-490 NGGKVVL
+490 HGGKVVL
-497 WSDLSKVNGWT
+497 WSDLSKANGWT
-508 NAYGRIYAK
+508 NVYGGIYAK

-530 SGHRVDMMGA
+530 SGHSLDIGGST
-540 IINAGS
+540 INAEAAAGKS
-546 VLGQGGLWLVDPYNY
+546 GLWLIDPYDYNIDSSAAS
-561 ELNTNEV
+561 
-568 NTIMGVLNSGT
+568 TISSSLNSTDVLVTTSSSGGT
-579 SITIDTAYTGSTPAG
+579 GVVGSGSGNITISG
-594 VNYNQGTGTGWINV
+594 
-608 ARNINKSAGGAATLT
+608 NINKTSGAATTLT
-623 LRANDHIDGWGAFI
+623 LVAANWI
-637 NSGSSV
+637 
-643 GLSVVLDVGGS
+643 
-654 TGTLYDFTG
+654 
-663 SENGGTVL
+663 GGTGNISSSGNKL
-671 SGNVSLSK
+671 STIFNTGANQGIYSGYISGNVSVTKL
-679 YGAGAVSFSGL
+679 GAGTLA
-690 MINTGD
+690 
-696 TNIYGGNFIIK
+696 
-707 ASDSQQGRV
+707 
-716 ANYNIYNGGTLTF
+716 LTF
-729 GRQDVFGSNSVDVKP
+729 
-744 IINIYDGGTVTN
+744 TN
-756 NGNFFNRLGAVNF
+756 A
-769 LGNGSL
+769 
-775 TSVGGNTSLRAGST
+775 
-789 LAWALAGGVTSS
+789 
-801 ANTNSIISGAGYAML
+801 
-816 GAYNITNTNF
+816 
-826 NIGSGANLT
+826 
-835 VSTSLIDSSFNWPS
+835 
-849 PQTSSLTKSGAGA
+849 
-862 LRLSGANTYTGYTEL
+862 YTGGTEL

-890 GTGLLTAGNNTN
+890 GTGLFTAGNNTN

-917 LTGAVTFAFD
+917 LMGAVTFAFD
-927 RNVEFLLVGGGAGG
+927 QNVEYLVVGGGAGG
-941 GGGAVSSG
+941 GGGGISSG
-949 YPYGGGGGGGGAG
+949 PGYGGGGGGGGAG
-962 QLTSASYQ
+962 ELKTGTLQLGGGAVAVAVGAGGTGGLNGADGRNWNGGNGTNGEVSSLAGASAAGGLYGEGAGQPGVDSRWGGTGGASGAGYLGGLRVTFWDW
-970 ISSGSNSVI
+970 SSGGGGGGGAGG
-979 VGSGGDGGAGGR
+979 VGTAAPNTNSGGDGGAGVM
-991 DNAGW
+991 
-996 NGANGTSGGASSF
+996 TSFVGASVT
-1009 YGYSAAGGIY
+1009 YGL
-1019 GVGAGINTSSQ
+1019 
-1030 NGGAGGA
+1030 GGAGG
-1037 SGANLAGGTSA
+1037 GKLA
-1048 GGGGG
+1048 
-1053 GGGATTVGSN
+1053 
-1063 AAGGTGGNG
+1063 
-1072 GAGATS
+1072 
-1078 LLTGLLTTY
+1078 
-1087 GVGGN
+1087 
-1092 GGSILQPDGANGA
+1092 PDNTAGA

-1114 GSGGGGSR
+1114 GGGGSGSR
-1122 WYAGTGG
+1122 WSAGVGG

-1143 AAGSGGAVSSGS
+1143 AAGSGGTVSSGS
-1155 GAATG
+1155 GSATG

-1166 TTVGTDTLTL
+1166 TTVGSSALAL

-1220 VIVSGGGLSPVTR
+1220 LVVSGGGLSSVTR

-1238 GANYNVSVS
+1238 GASYNVSAS
-1247 NSVGSITG
+1247 NSVGSIAG

-1265 TFTAGGDNTSTI
+1265 TVTAGGDNTSTT

-1301 NTATGSTNV
+1301 NNATGSTNV

-1340 DMVGSIAG
+1340 DKVGSIAG

-1353 LANTRLLVSG
+1353 LANTRLLESG
-1363 GDGTSTTFSG
+1363 DSTSTTFSG
-1373 VMAGLGSL
+1373 VIAGLGSL
-1381 SKIGFGTLSLTGVNS
+1381 RKAGFGTLSLTGVNS

-1433 LNHSDSITLANNISG
+1433 LNRSDSITLANNISG
-1448 TGSLTISQNNNVELT
+1448 TGGITISQNNNVELT
-1463 GNASY
+1463 GSASY

-1526 SVSNTANVTI
+1526 SVTNTANVTI

-1542 NGFINLFGGNIAL
+1542 NGSINLFGGNIAL

-1569 SLNSSGNVTQNASSV
+1569 SLNTSGNVTQNASSV

-1590 FSGGGGNLLLSN
+1590 FGGGGGNLLLTN

-1621 NSYAAS
+1621 NSYAAA

-1654 TTSSV
+1654 STSSV
-1659 ANSATTPALLLA
+1659 ANSTSTPALLLA

-1682 SMHSLI
+1682 VMHSLI

-1738 GTTPGF
+1738 GATPGF
-1744 NVTAAPLAVN
+1744 NVTAAPLTVD

-1765 EQPNLNI
+1765 EQPSLSI

-1784 LNTAISST
+1784 FNTAMSST
-1792 ALNGDTFT
+1792 AKNGDTLT

-1814 GGTSTA
+1814 GATSTA

-1831 ITGPSTNYLGYAIP
+1831 ITGPSTNYLGYATP
-1845 SYSNAM
+1845 SYSNAT

-1856 ASLTVSGVVASD
+1856 ASLTVTGVVASD
-1868 RAYNGTTVVGFSS
+1868 RAYNGTAIAGFSN

-1904 SGNFSSKNVGDNLA
+1904 SGNFSSKNVGDNLV

-1969 VTGVVGETLTYSGA
+1969 VTGVAGETLTYSGA
-1983 IANSSQVADNSS
+1983 VANSSQVADNSS

-2000 ITLENQ
+2000 ITLGNQ

-2021 LPTLN
+2021 LPALN
-2026 VSNAPVTI
+2026 VTNAPVTI
-2034 NAAPLGISANGAY
+2034 NAAPLGISANGVY

-2053 ANQASGINYTLT
+2053 SNQASGINYTLT

-2080 NNANVASGNH
+2080 NNANVASANH

-2114 NATGTNTTNA
+2114 NATGTNTTNT
-2124 FTLSAVNLTITANST
+2124 FTLSAANLTITANST

-2144 LGTILGTTAFA
+2144 LGTVLGTTAFT

-2226 VYGDANPTTDTVT
+2226 DYGDANPSTDTVT

-2259 AISTTAAGQT
+2259 ATSSTAAGQT
-2269 VNLTPSAVVF
+2269 LNLTPSAVVF

-2293 GSLSIDQANLTI
+2293 GSLSINQANLTI

-2310 SKIYGQTLGFTGTE
+2310 SKIYGQTLGFAGTE

-2343 AGVAA
+2343 SGAAA

-2380 TSGNL
+2380 TNGNL
-2385 TVNPAPLGIAATGT
+2385 TVSPAPLGIAATGT
-2399 YSGTTLVTP
+2399 YSGTTLVNP
-2408 ASYTLTGLV
+2408 SSYTLTGLV

-2438 SRVTT
+2438 SRITT

-2503 LNGFVNGETALTAA
+2503 LNGFVNGETVLTAA

-2565 LLIQTGATTS
+2565 LLIQAGATTS

-2612 YSDPNGGTVTIGLT
+2612 YSDPNGGTVTISLT
-2626 ASNGTLSTGGN
+2626 ASNGTLSAGGN
-2637 LNAHSYQMGGT
+2637 LNARSYQMGGA

-2661 TTIGTLS
+2661 TTIGTLA
-2668 VTPLAVTPSASNVSK
+2668 VTPLAVIPSASNVSK

-2776 LTNVSIGNLVGNQ
+2776 LNNVSISNLVGNQ

-2797 SSKNFSDN
+2797 SSKNLSDN

-2814 LSNGTNGSLSSNYQL
+2814 LSNGANGGLSSNYQL
-2829 PVLNVANA
+2829 PVLNVTNA

-2882 VTVYFNNTVASPAQA
+2882 VTVYFNNTIVPPAQA

-2912 SQSAGTLNVG
+2912 SQSAGTLSVG

-2938 TSLGPINLTNYI
+2938 TSLGPINLSNYT

-2955 LTGNSSF
+2955 LTGNSNF
-2962 TTVSFDQSGGVTLIL
+2962 TTINFDQNGGITLVL
-2977 GALNT
+2977 GTLNA

-2995 SMTVNGSYNQTGG
+2995 SMTVNGSYSQTGG
-3008 RTNVTGNANITTA
+3008 QTNMTGNANITTA

-3030 VGGALN
+3030 VGGTLN

-3056 LASFNALSGVV
+3056 LASFNALSGVI

-3094 DQWVYQST
+3094 GQWVYQST
-3102 MTQGGTTLFAPL
+3102 MTQGGTMLFTPL
-3114 PKTQTKDTQGTLKS
+3114 PKTQTKDTQSTLKS

-3143 EFEELNSDILS
+3143 EFEELNSYILS

-3190 NSVGQ
+3190 NSVGL
-3195 AMTESRET
+3195 AMSESRET

>member
-26 ISAAALMTGGVVIAA
+26 ISAAALMTGGAVIAA
-41 PPVANQLPTGGVVS
+41 PPVANQLPTGGIVS
-55 AGSAAITTSGNSMT
+55 AGSAAITTSGSSMT
-69 VTQSSNRAAINWN
+69 ITQSSNRAAINWN

-166 RSGSTGKVINEGTI
+166 RNGSTGKVINEGTI

-263 GASVVNSGTVEAK
+263 GASVVNSGTIEAK

-290 TVANTGTLDVSSDT
+290 TIANTGTIDVSSDT

-381 GNVGLAAANDQQ
+381 GNVGLAATNDQQ

-443 TINVSGV
+443 TINVSGA

-455 ILVGGDWQGSNG
+455 VLVGGDWQGSNG

-476 NQGVTIDASATENG
+476 NQSVTIDASATENG

-497 WSDLSKVNGWT
+497 WSDLSKANGWT
-508 NAYGRIYAK
+508 NVYGGIYAK
-517 AGVNGGD
+517 AGLNSGD
-524 GGKIET
+524 GGRIET
-530 SGHRVDMMGA
+530 SGHSLDIGGA
-540 IINAGS
+540 IINAEAAVGKS
-546 VLGQGGLWLVDPYNY
+546 GLWLIDPYDYNIDSSAAS
-561 ELNTNEV
+561 
-568 NTIMGVLNSGT
+568 TISSSLNSTDVLVTTSSSGGT
-579 SITIDTAYTGSTPAG
+579 GVVGSGSGNITISG
-594 VNYNQGTGTGWINV
+594 
-608 ARNINKSAGGAATLT
+608 NINKTSGAATTLT
-623 LRANDHIDGWGAFI
+623 LVADNWISGTGNIYSSGNRLSTIFNAGASQGI
-637 NSGSSV
+637 YSG
-643 GLSVVLDVGGS
+643 
-654 TGTLYDFTG
+654 YIY
-663 SENGGTVL
+663 
-671 SGNVSLSK
+671 GNVS
-679 YGAGAVSFSGL
+679 
-690 MINTGD
+690 
-696 TNIYGGNFIIK
+696 
-707 ASDSQQGRV
+707 
-716 ANYNIYNGGTLTF
+716 
-729 GRQDVFGSNSVDVKP
+729 
-744 IINIYDGGTVTN
+744 VTK
-756 NGNFFNRLGAVNF
+756 L
-769 LGNGSL
+769 
-775 TSVGGNTSLRAGST
+775 
-789 LAWALAGGVTSS
+789 
-801 ANTNSIISGAGYAML
+801 
-816 GAYNITNTNF
+816 
-826 NIGSGANLT
+826 
-835 VSTSLIDSSFNWPS
+835 
-849 PQTSSLTKSGAGA
+849 GAGA
-862 LRLSGANTYTGYTEL
+862 LALNYANAYTGGTEL

-927 RNVEFLLVGGGAGG
+927 QNVEYLVVGGGAGG
-941 GGGAVSSG
+941 GGGGQLGGSCCGGGGGGGGGGQVTTGALQFGSGSISVVVGEGGAGGAGGAYGTWNGSNGTSGNASSFSSISAAGGVAGWGAGPNRDGGWTNGAGG
-949 YPYGGGGGGGGAG
+949 YGGISGANFAGGDRVGGGGGGGGA
-962 QLTSASYQ
+962 A
-970 ISSGSNSVI
+970 
-979 VGSGGDGGAGGR
+979 GAG
-991 DNAGW
+991 
-996 NGANGTSGGASSF
+996 AN
-1009 YGYSAAGGIY
+1009 
-1019 GVGAGINTSSQ
+1019 
-1030 NGGAGGA
+1030 A
-1037 SGANLAGGTSA
+1037 SGDF

-1053 GGGATTVGSN
+1053 IGL
-1063 AAGGTGGNG
+1063 
-1072 GAGATS
+1072 TS
-1078 LLTGLLTTY
+1078 SILGVSTTY
-1087 GVGGN
+1087 
-1092 GGSILQPDGANGA
+1092 
-1105 NGGANTGSG
+1105 
-1114 GSGGGGSR
+1114 
-1122 WYAGTGG
+1122 GTGG
-1129 TGGSGLVVI
+1129 TGGQKALDAVVANAAANSGVGGSGGNGVVWWGTTGGSGGSGI
-1138 RYIGA
+1138 VVARYLGGT
-1143 AAGSGGAVSSGS
+1143 AGSGGTVSSGS
-1155 GAATG
+1155 GSATG

-1166 TTVGTDTLTL
+1166 TTNGSSTLAL
-1176 NPLAVTLSGNISGAG
+1176 NPLAVTLGGNISGAG

-1238 GANYNVSVS
+1238 GASYNVSVS
-1247 NSVGSITG
+1247 NSVGSIAG

-1265 TFTAGGDNTSTI
+1265 TFTAGGDNTSTT

-1288 TKSGSGVLTLSGT
+1288 TKSGLGVLTLSGT
-1301 NTATGSTNV
+1301 NNATGSTNV

-1340 DMVGSIAG
+1340 DTVGSIAG

-1381 SKIGFGTLSLTGVNS
+1381 RKIGFGTLSLTGVNS

-1433 LNHSDSITLANNISG
+1433 LNRSDSITLANNISG
-1448 TGSLTISQNNNVELT
+1448 TGGITISQNNNVELT

-1542 NGFINLFGGNIAL
+1542 NGPINLFGGNIAL

-1654 TTSSV
+1654 STSSM

-1738 GTTPGF
+1738 GATPGF
-1744 NVTAAPLAVN
+1744 NVTAAPLTVN

-1814 GGTSTA
+1814 ANTSTA

-1831 ITGPSTNYLGYAIP
+1831 ITGPSTNYLGYATP
-1845 SYSNAM
+1845 SYSNGT

-1856 ASLTVSGVVASD
+1856 ASLTVTGVVASD

-1969 VTGVVGETLTYSGA
+1969 VTGVAGETLTYSGA
-1983 IANSSQVADNSS
+1983 TANSSQVADNSS

-2000 ITLENQ
+2000 ITLANQ
-2006 VGANLTSGGLASNYQ
+2006 VGANLTSGGLASNYL

-2026 VSNAPVTI
+2026 VTNAPVTI

-2080 NNANVASGNH
+2080 NNANVASGSH
-2090 YVSSLAVLTGNAS
+2090 YVSSLTVLTGNAS

-2114 NATGTNTTNA
+2114 NATATNTTNA
-2124 FTLSAVNLTITANST
+2124 FTLSAANLTITANST

-2144 LGTILGTTAFA
+2144 IGTVLGTTAFA

-2259 AISTTAAGQT
+2259 ATSSTAAGQT

-2279 TNGSASNYNITYAN
+2279 TNGSAGNYNITYAN

-2305 TANNT
+2305 TANST
-2310 SKIYGQTLGFTGTE
+2310 SKIYGQTLGFAGTE

-2343 AGVAA
+2343 AGAAA

-2380 TSGNL
+2380 TNGNL

-2425 GSVVLNNANTNLA
+2425 VSVVLNNANANLA
-2438 SRVTT
+2438 SRITT
-2443 INIANGTASMANY
+2443 INIANGTASMDNY

-2517 GLTAGTVTNAAT
+2517 DLTSGTVTNTAT

-2565 LLIQTGATTS
+2565 LLIQTGAATS

-2612 YSDPNGGTVTIGLT
+2612 YSDPNGGTVTISLT

-2637 LNAHSYQMGGT
+2637 LNARSYQMGGT

-2661 TTIGTLS
+2661 TTIGTLA
-2668 VTPLAVTPSASNVSK
+2668 VAPLAVTPSASNVSK

-2805 GTNYIANLT
+2805 GTNYIANIT
-2814 LSNGTNGSLSSNYQL
+2814 LSNGTNGGLSSNYQL
-2829 PVLNVANA
+2829 PVLNVTNA

-2882 VTVYFNNTVASPAQA
+2882 VTVYFNNTVVSPAQA

-2927 LYTLNQSNGTL
+2927 LYTLNQSSGTL

-2955 LTGNSSF
+2955 LTGNSNF
-2962 TTVSFDQSGGVTLIL
+2962 TTISFDQSGGVTLIL
-2977 GALNT
+2977 GALNA

-2995 SMTVNGSYNQTGG
+2995 SMTVNGSYSQTGG
-3008 RTNVTGNANITTA
+3008 QTNVTGNANITTA

-3036 ANSTGGNINQ
+3036 ANSTSGNINQ
-3046 TSGTLMSITG
+3046 TSGTIMSITG

-3102 MTQGGTTLFAPL
+3102 MTQGGTTLFTPL

-3143 EFEELNSDILS
+3143 EFEELNSDVLS
-3154 KLPTLKKEAETD
+3154 RLPTLKKEAETD

-3190 NSVGQ
+3190 NSVGL
-3195 AMTESRET
+3195 AMSESRET

>member
-26 ISAAALMTGGVVIAA
+26 ITAAALMTGGAVIAA

-137 GAQVNVGGI
+137 GSQVNVGGI

-166 RSGSTGKVINEGTI
+166 RNGSTGKVINEGTI

-263 GASVVNSGTVEAK
+263 GASVVNSGTIEAK

-290 TVANTGTLDVSSDT
+290 TVSNAGTLDVSSDT

-317 SLSGNVIATSPVQG
+317 SLSGSVIATSPVQG

-342 NVGANIDV
+342 TVGANIDV
-350 SSAQRGGQVKISGAQ
+350 SGALQGGQVQMSGSQ
-365 VTVANSTINA
+365 VAVANSTINA
-375 DGDIQG
+375 DGDIRG
-381 GNVGLAAANDQQ
+381 GNVALTATNDQQ
-393 DNPINDP
+393 NNPVNDP

-430 TLTGDHIILDGNT
+430 TLTGDHITLDGNT
-443 TINVSGV
+443 TINVSGAI
-450 LGGGN
+450 GGGN
-455 ILVGGDWQGSNG
+455 VLVGGDWQGSNG

-476 NQGVTIDASATENG
+476 NQSVTIDASATENG
-490 NGGKVVL
+490 HGGKVVL
-497 WSDLSKVNGWT
+497 WSDLSKANGWT
-508 NAYGRIYAK
+508 NVYGGIYAK

-530 SGHRVDMMGA
+530 SGHSLDIGGA
-540 IINAGS
+540 TINAEAAAGKS
-546 VLGQGGLWLVDPYNY
+546 GLWLIDPYDYNIDSSAAS
-561 ELNTNEV
+561 
-568 NTIMGVLNSGT
+568 TISSSLNSTDVLVTTSSSGGT
-579 SITIDTAYTGSTPAG
+579 GVVGSGSGNITISGNINKTSGAATTLTLVADNWIGGTGNIYSSGNRLSTIFNAGASQGIYSGYIYGNVSVTKLGAGTLALTYANAYTGG
-594 VNYNQGTGTGWINV
+594 
-608 ARNINKSAGGAATLT
+608 
-623 LRANDHIDGWGAFI
+623 
-637 NSGSSV
+637 
-643 GLSVVLDVGGS
+643 
-654 TGTLYDFTG
+654 
-663 SENGGTVL
+663 
-671 SGNVSLSK
+671 
-679 YGAGAVSFSGL
+679 
-690 MINTGD
+690 
-696 TNIYGGNFIIK
+696 
-707 ASDSQQGRV
+707 
-716 ANYNIYNGGTLTF
+716 
-729 GRQDVFGSNSVDVKP
+729 
-744 IINIYDGGTVTN
+744 
-756 NGNFFNRLGAVNF
+756 
-769 LGNGSL
+769 
-775 TSVGGNTSLRAGST
+775 
-789 LAWALAGGVTSS
+789 
-801 ANTNSIISGAGYAML
+801 
-816 GAYNITNTNF
+816 
-826 NIGSGANLT
+826 
-835 VSTSLIDSSFNWPS
+835 
-849 PQTSSLTKSGAGA
+849 
-862 LRLSGANTYTGYTEL
+862 TEL

-890 GTGLLTAGNNTN
+890 GTGLFTAGNNAN

-927 RNVEFLLVGGGAGG
+927 QNVEYLVVGGGAGG
-941 GGGAVSSG
+941 GGGGISSG
-949 YPYGGGGGGGGAG
+949 PGYGGGGGGGGAG
-962 QLTSASYQ
+962 ELKTGTLQLGGGAVAVAVGAGGTGGLNGADGRNWNGGNGTNGEVSSLAGASAAGGLYGEGAGQPGVDSRWGGTGGASGAGYLGGLRVTFWDW
-970 ISSGSNSVI
+970 SSGGGGGGGAGG
-979 VGSGGDGGAGGR
+979 VGTAAPNTNSGGDGGAGVM
-991 DNAGW
+991 
-996 NGANGTSGGASSF
+996 TSFVGASVT
-1009 YGYSAAGGIY
+1009 YGL
-1019 GVGAGINTSSQ
+1019 
-1030 NGGAGGA
+1030 GGAGG
-1037 SGANLAGGTSA
+1037 GKLA
-1048 GGGGG
+1048 
-1053 GGGATTVGSN
+1053 
-1063 AAGGTGGNG
+1063 
-1072 GAGATS
+1072 
-1078 LLTGLLTTY
+1078 
-1087 GVGGN
+1087 
-1092 GGSILQPDGANGA
+1092 PDNTAGA

-1114 GSGGGGSR
+1114 GGGGSGSR
-1122 WYAGTGG
+1122 WSAGVGG

-1143 AAGSGGAVSSGS
+1143 AAGSGGTVSSGS
-1155 GAATG
+1155 GSATG

-1166 TTVGTDTLTL
+1166 TTVGSSALAL

-1220 VIVSGGGLSPVTR
+1220 LVVSGGGLSSVTR

-1238 GANYNVSVS
+1238 GASYNVSAS

-1255 AGVINIGTGY
+1255 SGTINIGTGY
-1265 TFTAGGDNTSTI
+1265 TFTAGGDNASTT
-1277 FSGCISGAGNF
+1277 FSGCISGAGHF

-1301 NTATGSTNV
+1301 NNATGSTNV

-1340 DMVGSIAG
+1340 DTVGSIAG

-1381 SKIGFGTLSLTGVNS
+1381 RKIGFGTLSLTGVNS

-1433 LNHSDSITLANNISG
+1433 LNRSDSITLANNISG
-1448 TGSLTISQNNNVELT
+1448 TGGITISQNNNVELT
-1463 GNASY
+1463 GSASY

-1526 SVSNTANVTI
+1526 SLSNTANITI

-1542 NGFINLFGGNIAL
+1542 NGSINLFGGNIAL

-1569 SLNSSGNVTQNASSV
+1569 SLNTSGNVTQNASSV

-1590 FSGGGGNLLLSN
+1590 FGGGGGNLLLTN

-1621 NSYAAS
+1621 NSYAAA

-1640 RILNTVGLAVSGNI
+1640 RVLNTVGLAVSGNI
-1654 TTSSV
+1654 STSSV
-1659 ANSATTPALLLA
+1659 ANSTSTPALLLA

-1682 SMHSLI
+1682 VMHSLI

-1710 ANSWNLNTI
+1710 TNSWNLNTI
-1719 VPSGSGHFRYNTN
+1719 VPAGSGRFRYNTN

-1738 GTTPGF
+1738 AATPGF
-1744 NVTAAPLAVN
+1744 NVTAAPLTVD

-1765 EQPNLNI
+1765 EQPSLSI
-1772 SATNST
+1772 GAANST

-1784 LNTAISST
+1784 FNTAMSST
-1792 ALNGDTFT
+1792 AKNGDTLT

-1814 GGTSTA
+1814 GATSTA

-1831 ITGPSTNYLGYAIP
+1831 ITGPSTNYLGYATP
-1845 SYSNAM
+1845 SYSNAT

-1856 ASLTVSGVVASD
+1856 ASLTVTGVVASD
-1868 RAYNGTTVVGFSS
+1868 RAYNGTAIAGFSN

-1969 VTGVVGETLTYSGA
+1969 VTGVAGETLTYSGA
-1983 IANSSQVADNSS
+1983 VANSSQVADNSS

-2000 ITLENQ
+2000 ITLGNQ

-2021 LPTLN
+2021 LPALN
-2026 VSNAPVTI
+2026 VTNAPVTI
-2034 NAAPLGISANGAY
+2034 NAAPLGISANGVY

-2053 ANQASGINYTLT
+2053 SNQASGINYTLT

-2080 NNANVASGNH
+2080 NNANVASANH

-2114 NATGTNTTNA
+2114 NATGTNTTNT
-2124 FTLSAVNLTITANST
+2124 FTLSAANLTITANST

-2144 LGTILGTTAFA
+2144 LGTVLGTTAFT

-2226 VYGDANPTTDTVT
+2226 DYGDANPSTDTVT

-2259 AISTTAAGQT
+2259 ATSSTAAGQT
-2269 VNLTPSAVVF
+2269 LNLTPSAVVF

-2293 GSLSIDQANLTI
+2293 GSLSINQANLTI
-2305 TANNT
+2305 TANNI
-2310 SKIYGQTLGFTGTE
+2310 SKIYGQTLGFAGTE

-2343 AGVAA
+2343 SGAAA

-2380 TSGNL
+2380 TNGNL
-2385 TVNPAPLGIAATGT
+2385 TVSPAPLGIAATGT
-2399 YSGTTLVTP
+2399 YSGTTLVNP
-2408 ASYTLTGLV
+2408 SSYTLTGLV

-2438 SRVTT
+2438 SRITT

-2456 QLNSVTNT
+2456 QLNSVTNP

-2497 GSYNVS
+2497 GGYNVS
-2503 LNGFVNGETALTAA
+2503 LNGFVNGETVLTAA

-2565 LLIQTGATTS
+2565 LLIQAGATTS

-2612 YSDPNGGTVTIGLT
+2612 YSDPNGGTVTISLT
-2626 ASNGTLSTGGN
+2626 ASNGTLSAGGN
-2637 LNAHSYQMGGT
+2637 LNARSYQMGGA

-2661 TTIGTLS
+2661 TTIGTLA
-2668 VTPLAVTPSASNVSK
+2668 VAPLAVTPSASNVSK

-2747 ASSFSGS
+2747 ASSFSGN

-2797 SSKNFSDN
+2797 SSKNLSDN

-2814 LSNGTNGSLSSNYQL
+2814 LSNGANGGLSSNYQL
-2829 PVLNVANA
+2829 PVLNVTNA

-2882 VTVYFNNTVASPAQA
+2882 VTVYFNNTIVPPAQA

-2912 SQSAGTLNVG
+2912 SQSAGTLSVG

-2938 TSLGPINLTNYI
+2938 TSLGPINLANYI

-2955 LTGNSSF
+2955 LTGDSNF

-2977 GALNT
+2977 GALNA

-2995 SMTVNGSYNQTGG
+2995 SMTVNGSYSQTGG
-3008 RTNVTGNANITTA
+3008 QTNVTGNANITTA

-3056 LASFNALSGVV
+3056 LASFNALSGVI

-3088 NNPVAS
+3088 NRPAS
-3094 DQWVYQST
+3094 WVYQST
-3102 MTQGGTTLFAPL
+3102 MTQGGTTLFTPL
-3114 PKTQTKDTQGTLKS
+3114 PKTQTKDAQGTLKS

-3154 KLPTLKKEAETD
+3154 RLPTLKKEAETD

-3176 VFLLSTKPRSRVES
+3176 VFLLSTKPRSKVKS
-3190 NSVGQ
+3190 NSVGL
-3195 AMTESRET
+3195 AITESRET
-3203 SESDK
+3203 SESGK